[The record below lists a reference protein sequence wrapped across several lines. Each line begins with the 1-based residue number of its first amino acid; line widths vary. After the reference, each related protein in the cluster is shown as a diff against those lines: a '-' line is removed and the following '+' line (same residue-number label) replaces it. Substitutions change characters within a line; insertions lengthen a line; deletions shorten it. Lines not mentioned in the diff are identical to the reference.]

1 MQEKTGA
8 QLLKDAAD
16 YIEANGMLFDAWDSE
31 DGTEDLP
38 PCCCLIGTLR
48 LMDGLPPK
56 PPQSLNAV
64 MDVMDGPAALGEAV
78 LALGAQIEAECKVL
92 GEQRY
97 GDKAAP
103 TAMEWGD
110 HYADIEVVMRKR
122 RGGNHREWRRLKHED
137 GDRGHVVRVLRQA
150 AGRCES

>member
-78 LALGAQIEAECKVL
+78 LALGAQIEAECRVL

-97 GDKAAP
+97 GFEGSSLIMWA
-103 TAMEWGD
+103 D
-110 HYADIEVVMRKR
+110 HYADIELVCRKQR
-122 RGGNHREWRRLKHED
+122 NGLPEVRRLEHED

-150 AGRCES
+150 AGRCKS

>member
-38 PCCCLIGTLR
+38 PCCCLVGTLR
-48 LMDGLPPK
+48 LMDGLPAT
-56 PPQSLNAV
+56 PPDGVVFV
-64 MDVMDGPAALGEAV
+64 MAGSAALGEAV
-78 LALGAQIEAECKVL
+78 LALRAQIKVECKVL

-97 GDKAAP
+97 DYEGAAL
-103 TAMEWGD
+103 TTIAWGD
-110 HYADIEVVMRKR
+110 HYADIELVCRK
-122 RGGNHREWRRLKHED
+122 HRNGLPEVRRLEHED